1 MTKCSLKSMLFF
13 YGALMKKVHCN
24 VIIIKKK
31 QSVLK
36 GKLELIE
43 FIMS

>member
-1 MTKCSLKSMLFF
+1 MQFKKHAFF
-13 YGALMKKVHCN
+13 YGALMKKVHCD

-36 GKLELIE
+36 WKLELIE

>member
-1 MTKCSLKSMLFF
+1 MTKCSLKSMHFF

-36 GKLELIE
+36 WKLELIE

>member
-1 MTKCSLKSMLFF
+1 
-13 YGALMKKVHCN
+13 MKKVQCN

-36 GKLELIE
+36 WKLESIE

>member
-1 MTKCSLKSMLFF
+1 MTKCSLKSMHFF

-31 QSVLK
+31 QSVLN